1 MQFVVVTGMSGAG
14 KSQAVNALEDIGYYC
29 VDNMPPKLL
38 VHFFKLP
45 QTQEGD
51 FPQKIAIVVD
61 SRGGTMFSDLFQG
74 LEQIKE
80 MGYTYRI
87 LYLDAR
93 DDVIVTRYKETR
105 RKHPLLDE
113 NHPSMQEALLR
124 ERELLR
130 PALDQADY
138 IIDTTLLNAA
148 QLKEKVATLFLE
160 ENKQKML
167 INCTSFG
174 FKYGIPS
181 DADLVF
187 DVRCLPNPYYVPA
200 LKEHTG
206 LDPVVREFVFSHPEA
221 QGLYE
226 RITDLLKFTIPFY
239 EKEGKRQ
246 LVVAFGCTGG
256 KHRSVSFAYRT
267 GEWLKE
273 EKENVFVSHRDI
285 KKSKTN

>member
-1 MQFVVVTGMSGAG
+1 MRFVVVTGMSGAG

-38 VHFFKLP
+38 VHFFQLR
-45 QTQEGD
+45 QSQESQ
-51 FPQKIAIVVD
+51 FPGKIAIVVD
-61 SRGGTMFSDLFQG
+61 SRGGRMFTDLFRG
-74 LEQIKE
+74 LEQLKQ
-80 MGYTYRI
+80 MGYSYTI

-113 NHPSMQEALLR
+113 KHPSMQEALKQ

-130 PALDQADY
+130 PARDQADY
-138 IIDTTLLNAA
+138 IIDTSLLSAA
-148 QLKEKVATLFLE
+148 QLKEQVAALFLKE
-160 ENKQKML
+160 KKEKML
-167 INCTSFG
+167 ITCTSFG

-187 DVRCLPNPYYVPA
+187 DVRCLPNPFYIPE
-200 LKEHTG
+200 LKYKTG
-206 LDPVVREFVFSHPEA
+206 LDQQVRDYVCSHEQA
-221 QGLYE
+221 QQLYRKIE
-226 RITDLLKFTIPFY
+226 DLLKFTIPLY

-256 KHRSVSFAYRT
+256 KHRSVSFAWRT
-267 GEWLKE
+267 AQVLKAQE
-273 EKENVFVSHRDI
+273 ENVFVSHRDVR
-285 KKSKTN
+285 KA